1 MCGIVG
7 LHGPQEDAWIE
18 AMNARQVH
26 RGPDGEGLFRDRD
39 TGLSLAMRRLAILDA
54 EGGAQPMSTPDGRH
68 TIVFNGEI
76 YNAPDL
82 RRDLEA
88 GGHRFRSDHSDTE
101 VLLTLLA
108 AEGPSALP
116 RLDGMFAFAL
126 YDRDAGRLFCA
137 RDRLGIKPFYYAAV
151 GGRFA
156 FASEL
161 KSLLALPFV
170 EPRLNPQALFHYMS
184 LMYVPGA
191 DSIVDGVWRLPP
203 GHHLTYRLD
212 DGEVSVARWW
222 RPEFGGGSAG
232 FGLPRRVREGLADA
246 VSRWSLSDVPIGCSL
261 SGGLDSSSVVGLLA
275 QAGHRVRT
283 YSVGFTGEGEGDWN
297 ELPNA
302 RAVAEKWGTEHHE
315 IVLQPETLLDDL
327 PQMVWHLDEPYGGGL
342 PSWSVFKAMGADVKV
357 GMTGVGGDE
366 LFGNYGKWRELEGD
380 WRERLRGPRDHSALF
395 RREFAERYYY
405 LPDAE
410 KRERVFAPALS
421 GCADTAALLQAVFDA
436 RPDLALRDRVA
447 HTDIATQ
454 LPDEFLTM
462 TDRFSMAHGVEA
474 RTPLLDHRFV
484 EAMLAIPAD
493 RRTQRRDLKRLMRRA
508 AVPLLPRHVVHAP
521 KKGFVIPL
529 KLWLRD
535 RLAPLC
541 RRLLDP
547 DRLEAQGLFRRDF
560 HARYVAPHVVGE
572 ADHTNRIWAALM
584 FQLWHRVFVE
594 GGGARPDFTLAEL
607 AE

>member
-7 LHGPQEDAWIE
+7 IHGPQEDGWIE

-26 RGPDGEGLFRDRD
+26 RGPDGEGLFRNRD
-39 TGLSLAMRRLAILDA
+39 AHVALAMRRLAILDA
-54 EGGAQPMSTPDGRH
+54 EGGAQPMTTGDGRY
-68 TIVFNGEI
+68 TLVFNGEI

-82 RRDLEA
+82 RRDLEVR
-88 GGHRFRSDHSDTE
+88 GMRLRSDHSDTE
-101 VLLTLLA
+101 VLLNLLA
-108 AEGPSALP
+108 AEGPDALH
-116 RLDGMFAFAL
+116 RLDGMFACAF
-126 YDRDAGRLFCA
+126 YDRDARTLFCA
-137 RDRLGIKPFYYAAV
+137 RDRLGIKPFYYV
-151 GGRFA
+151 RTGGRFA

-170 EPRLNPQALFHYMS
+170 ESRLNRQALFHYMS
-184 LMYVPGA
+184 LMYVPGT
-191 DSIVDGVWRLPP
+191 DSIVEGVQRLAP

-212 DGEVSVARWW
+212 DGTVSVARWW
-222 RPEFGGGSAG
+222 RPEFGGGDAG
-232 FGLPRRVREGLADA
+232 FGLARRVREGMADA
-246 VSRWSLSDVPIGCSL
+246 VERWSLSDVPVGCSL
-261 SGGLDSSSVVGLLA
+261 SGGLDSSGIVGLLA
-275 QAGHRVRT
+275 RAGHPVRS
-283 YSVGFTGEGEGDWN
+283 YSVGFTGEGEEDWN

-302 RAVAEKWGTEHHE
+302 RAVADKWGAEHHE
-315 IVLQPETLLDDL
+315 IVLRPEALLDDL

-366 LFGNYGKWRELEGD
+366 LFGNYGKWRELEGG
-380 WRERLRGPRDHSALF
+380 WRDRLGGARDHAALF
-395 RREFAERYYY
+395 RALFAERYYY

-410 KRERVFAPALS
+410 KRDRVFGPALED
-421 GCADTAALLQAVFDA
+421 CAGTGDMLRSVYDA
-436 RPDLALRDRVA
+436 RPDLALRDRIA
-447 HTDIATQ
+447 HIDIVTQ

-484 EAMLAIPAD
+484 ESVLAIPAD
-493 RRTQRRDLKRLMRRA
+493 RRTGRRDLKRLMRRA
-508 AVPLLPRHVVHAP
+508 VAPLLPRHVLNAP

-547 DRLEAQGLFRRDF
+547 DRLEAQDLFRRDF
-560 HARYVAPHVVGE
+560 HDAYVVPHVAGE

-584 FQLWHRVFVE
+584 FQLWHLVFVE
-594 GGGARPDFTLAEL
+594 GGGARPAFTLAEL